1 MLVNE
6 KLVGGG
12 LIDSRNSCTLSCWP
26 GLNAPAVLDT
36 VPLKQKPTVK
46 PKVKAKTDEEDT
58 DFTIRKPAYQYNLRR
73 PALKP
78 GEKFHSSR
86 RAWLLSAV
94 IPGAGQ
100 IYNKRYWK
108 LPIVYGG
115 FAGLIS
121 VISFN
126 QRYYNTALYYYK
138 VKLLDLNSL
147 LLPNEPKNDYRGVP
161 LAAVASIKE
170 YYRRNR
176 DLGILGVAAL
186 SIAGIVDAYV
196 DSELKGFDVSNKLT
210 MKISPWVG
218 SASGAAYAY
227 RGTGMIGSPAPELAS
242 GSTGFGVKMVF
253 TLDPLQK

>member
-1 MLVNE
+1 MLVNG
-6 KLVGGG
+6 KLVGRG
-12 LIDSRNSCTLSCWP
+12 LIDLRNPGMNSCWP
-26 GLNAPAVLDT
+26 CLSAPVVVDT
-36 VPLKQKPTVK
+36 VPLKKPTVK

-58 DFTIRKPAYQYNLRR
+58 DFTIRKPAYQYNLRKQ
-73 PALKP
+73 ALKP

-100 IYNKRYWK
+100 IYNRRYWK

-115 FAGLIS
+115 FAGLIY
-121 VISFN
+121 VINFN
-126 QRYYNTALYYYK
+126 QKLYDQALYYYK
-138 VKLLDLNSL
+138 IKLTDPSSP
-147 LLPNEPKNDYRGVP
+147 LLPSTGNNDFRDVP
-161 LAAVASIKE
+161 LAAVSSAKE

-176 DLGILGVAAL
+176 DLGIIGVAAL

-218 SASGAAYAY
+218 STSGAAYAY
-227 RGTGMIGSPAPELAS
+227 GGARMIGSPGPELAS
-242 GSTGFGVKMVF
+242 GSTAFGVKVVF
-253 TLDPLQK
+253 TLGPLQK